1 MATTLLD
8 AYALI
13 ALLADERA
21 QPQVGALV
29 AGGGCAVSAV
39 NLLEVVD
46 HLVRVRGVPED
57 VIDASLEPLIDGPL
71 SVLAVDRCTARR
83 AASVRAA
90 HYHRSERPISLA
102 DCVLLASGDDGDRIA
117 TADAHVLAVAPLV
130 RRIAVPL
137 GGGRPGAAARAQ
149 GAGGVSGSER

>member
-1 MATTLLD
+1 MRLGSSLATTLLD

-21 QPQVGALV
+21 EPQVGALV

-57 VIDASLEPLIDGPL
+57 VLDASLDPLIDGPL
-71 SVLAVDRCTARR
+71 RVLTVDRDTAQR
-83 AASVRAA
+83 AARVRAA

-117 TADAHVLAVAPLV
+117 TADPHVLAVAPLV
-130 RRIAVPL
+130 ERIAVPL
-137 GGGRPGAAARAQ
+137 QGTRP
-149 GAGGVSGSER
+149 SGSAE